1 VARATEAHVGSGGG
15 VGVVVAPWQS
25 ELVVFLQCRRT
36 AGYDS
41 PVVSIILLKNDRVP
55 N

>member
-1 VARATEAHVGSGGG
+1 

-25 ELVVFLQCRRT
+25 ELVVFLQCGGSRRT